1 VPNAGT
7 SGAARHL
14 TGHTAGQLRT
24 AVVGGLCPLCVRPGH
39 LEAVSRALGAVV
51 DGMCPL
57 PYGRASVQS
66 FPLIVHCM
74 DAGPAG
80 YFITFCTYGSRL
92 HGDERGS
99 VDRRNNGWDTE
110 TLTPNQ
116 MREAFEKSEMDGSGR
131 LLKGPQRVLVADTIL
146 EVCQHKSC
154 PLFAVNVRTNHVHVV
169 VNSSGPE
176 LTMNAFKAWST
187 RRLREAGLLESRER
201 LWSRHGST
209 PYLWFDRDVSSA
221 SLYALEGQGE
231 DLGGTRAGSA
241 WDEIQ

>member
-1 VPNAGT
+1 MRGRRVT
-7 SGAARHL
+7 S
-14 TGHTAGQLRT
+14 LRSAPT
-24 AVVGGLCPLCVRPGH
+24 
-39 LEAVSRALGAVV
+39 EAVYTA
-51 DGMCPL
+51 
-57 PYGRASVQS
+57 
-66 FPLIVHCM
+66 I
-74 DAGPAG
+74 
-80 YFITFCTYGSRL
+80 
-92 HGDERGS
+92 ERGS

-116 MREAFEKSEMDGSGR
+116 MREAFEKSEMDGSGW

-146 EVCQHKSC
+146 EVCQHKSW

-169 VNSSGPE
+169 VNSSGPQE
-176 LTMNAFKAWST
+176 LAMNAFKAWST
-187 RRLREAGLLESRER
+187 RRLREAGLLEFRER

-221 SLYALEGQGE
+221 SLYALEGQGD